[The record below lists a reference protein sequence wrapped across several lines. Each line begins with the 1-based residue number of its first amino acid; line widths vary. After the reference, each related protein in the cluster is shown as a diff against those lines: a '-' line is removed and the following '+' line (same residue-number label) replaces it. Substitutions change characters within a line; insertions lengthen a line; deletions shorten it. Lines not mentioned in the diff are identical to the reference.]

1 MANSSSNGFLIGTNF
16 TGDLSDLLAAIASD
30 RDTPLLPPTEQ
41 VAAGEPAIEPLSTP
55 LASLPLKGHLK
66 EWWLAEQDSPKAI
79 LDPERILAGVIR
91 TWDGKTSR
99 IAAVDPSSQRVQTSS
114 GNVYALG
121 VPETSFAA
129 HGRHVLRRMGF

>member
-1 MANSSSNGFLIGTNF
+1 MRLVTNSSSNGFLIGTNF
-16 TGDLSDLLAAIASD
+16 TGDLADLLAAIASD
-30 RDTPLLPPTEQ
+30 RDSPEQ
-41 VAAGEPAIEPLSTP
+41 VAAGKPAVEPLSAP
-55 LASLPLKGHLK
+55 LASLPLKGRLK

-79 LDPERILAGVIR
+79 LDPERILTGVIR

-99 IAAVDPSSQRVQTSS
+99 IAAVDPSSQRVQTFS
-114 GNVYALG
+114 GNVYELG